1 MCRAGW
7 AAHTKYTQIKY
18 DTLTHLWDN
27 IYQRLATW
35 RRYLCGEEAL
45 QIGMDWCAVGDT
57 DKLVDFVELVYADKT
72 RKGLLIVSEMDKLE
86 VTPGNFGVNKC
97 GGLGS
102 CFEL

>member
-1 MCRAGW
+1 M
-7 AAHTKYTQIKY
+7 
-18 DTLTHLWDN
+18 
-27 IYQRLATW
+27 
-35 RRYLCGEEAL
+35 CGEEAL

-102 CFEL
+102 CFELLLQNYGILGLIGGYMDVFEIIR